1 MGQPAGSQSST
12 GPLATTPEELGE
24 GLRSLRSQSLRD
36 LVQSQPIGAGRLI
49 LSKSQLS
56 RYETGQTTPPAKLA
70 DHLDRLYGGT
80 GWVSRSIEAMHR
92 QRAHPSERRVVASR
106 THTHL
111 WPASFSGDVWV
122 HLRFEDG
129 GSFSTLEIRLDWG
142 PWTQLWQADAA
153 LKSLRLV
160 TGKSVDASGVAA
172 PINVQTNFPVAAAF
186 GCGEQRQGGT
196 VRDIRLGWKL
206 R

>member
-1 MGQPAGSQSST
+1 MGQAAGSQSSS
-12 GPLATTPEELGE
+12 GPLATTPEGLGE
-24 GLRSLRSQSLRD
+24 GLRRLRSQSLRD
-36 LVQSQPIGAGRLI
+36 LVQSQPIGPGRLI

-80 GWVSRSIEAMHR
+80 GWVARSIEAMHR
-92 QRAHPSERRVVASR
+92 QRARPPEHRLVERR

-122 HLRFEDG
+122 DLRFEAG
-129 GSFSTLEIRLDWG
+129 GTPRTLEIRLDWG
-142 PWTQLWQADAA
+142 PWTQLLQEDPT

-160 TGKSVDASGVAA
+160 TGKSADASGVAA
-172 PINVQTNFPVAAAF
+172 PINVQTNLPVAAAF

-196 VRDIRLGWKL
+196 VRDIRLGWEH